1 MTIKV
6 GDNAV
11 SSVPTVDV
19 PSWPNMRITFD
30 DDDVGS
36 YPMATVRIEK
46 LWIKTFDF

>member
-19 PSWPNMRITFD
+19 PSWPDMRITFD
-30 DDDVGS
+30 DDAVGT
-36 YPMATVRIEK
+36 YPMADVRIEK
-46 LWIKTFDF
+46 LWIKKFDF